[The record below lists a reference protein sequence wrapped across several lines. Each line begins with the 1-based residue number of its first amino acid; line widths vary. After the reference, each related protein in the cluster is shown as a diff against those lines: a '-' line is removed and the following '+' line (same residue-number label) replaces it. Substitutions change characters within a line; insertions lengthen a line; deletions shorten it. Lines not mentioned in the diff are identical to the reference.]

1 MQDQAHLIG
10 VGAAAR
16 GTVAFELRLV
26 QLDQALGLTTGAI
39 QCVIDPLC
47 TAVLE
52 RSDDEA
58 DIEPEHAGLDARHHP
73 ACGLAPDLRGVV
85 RLGRAAQFD

>member
-26 QLDQALGLTTGAI
+26 QLDQVLGRTTGAI

-47 TAVLE
+47 AAVLE

-58 DIEPEHAGLDARHHP
+58 DIEPERAGLDARHDP
-73 ACGLAPDLRGVV
+73 ARRHSNCEIT
-85 RLGRAAQFD
+85 